1 MEHLRNRL
9 RNLLELL
16 LEALDA
22 RQEGVDYESEEMQDI
37 VAAAGYRDEDMQ
49 ELLVWLQNRWAPGVV
64 EPGVVDPGV
73 VDPGVVD
80 PRFGGSAWLSSR
92 LVSRAGVQTLRQPG
106 QREDEL
112 LTPGAFGY
120 LLDLV
125 RTGQISAEQMESLI
139 QFAQI
144 APEGP
149 LSVGELS
156 SLMDRVVFGEPA
168 GRGPTVLGRSDRVH

>member
-1 MEHLRNRL
+1 MEQLRNRL

-22 RQEGVDYESEEMQDI
+22 RQEGVSYETDQMQEI

-49 ELLVWLQNRWAPGVV
+49 ELLAWLQNRWTPGM
-64 EPGVVDPGV
+64 VDPAM
-73 VDPGVVD
+73 VDSDMVD
-80 PRFGGSAWLSSR
+80 SNMGESAWLSSR
-92 LVSRAGVQTLRQPG
+92 LVSRAGGQTLRQPG

-125 RTGQISAEQMESLI
+125 RTKQITAEQMESLI
-139 QFAQI
+139 QFAQL
-144 APEGP
+144 APGGP
-149 LSVGELS
+149 LTVGELA
-156 SLMDRVVFGEPA
+156 SLMDRVVFAEPA
-168 GRGPTVLGRSDRVH
+168 GRGLAVLGRSDRVH

>member
-1 MEHLRNRL
+1 MEQLRNRL

-22 RQEGVDYESEEMQDI
+22 RQEGVNYGSDEMQEI

-49 ELLVWLQNRWAPGVV
+49 ELLAWLQNRWAPGMIDS
-64 EPGVVDPGV
+64 GMVDPVMG
-73 VDPGVVD
+73 DSGT
-80 PRFGGSAWLSSR
+80 GESTWLSSR
-92 LVSRAGVQTLRQPG
+92 LVNRAGGQTLRQPG

-125 RTGQISAEQMESLI
+125 RTEQITAEQMESLI
-139 QFAQI
+139 QFAQL
-144 APEGP
+144 APGGP
-149 LSVGELS
+149 LTVGELG
-156 SLMDRVVFGEPA
+156 SLMDRVVFTEPT
-168 GRGPTVLGRSDRVH
+168 GRGLAVLGRSDRVH

>member
-1 MEHLRNRL
+1 MEQLRNRL

-22 RQEGVDYESEEMQDI
+22 RQEGVNYETDEMQEI

-49 ELLVWLQNRWAPGVV
+49 ELLAWLQDRWTPGM
-64 EPGVVDPGV
+64 VDPAM
-73 VDPGVVD
+73 VDPNMGET
-80 PRFGGSAWLSSR
+80 AWLSSR
-92 LVSRAGVQTLRQPG
+92 LVSRAGGQTLRQPG

-125 RTGQISAEQMESLI
+125 RTKQITAEQMESLI
-139 QFAQI
+139 QFAQLT
-144 APEGP
+144 PGGP
-149 LSVGELS
+149 LTVGELA
-156 SLMDRVVFGEPA
+156 SLMDRVVFAEPA
-168 GRGPTVLGRSDRVH
+168 GRGLAVLGRSDRVH

>member
-16 LEALDA
+16 LEALDT
-22 RQEGVDYESEEMQDI
+22 RQEVSNYGSDEMQEMI
-37 VAAAGYRDEDMQ
+37 AAAGYRDADMQ
-49 ELLVWLQNRWAPGVV
+49 ELLAWLQNRW
-64 EPGVVDPGV
+64 EPALGQ
-73 VDPGVVD
+73 
-80 PRFGGSAWLSSR
+80 SAWLSSR
-92 LVSRAGVQTLRQPG
+92 LVNRAGGQTLRQLG

-139 QFAQI
+139 QFAQL

-149 LSVGELS
+149 LTVGELT
-156 SLMDRVVFGEPA
+156 SLMDRVVFAEPA
-168 GRGPTVLGRSDRVH
+168 GRGPTVFGRSDRVH